1 MMRNTTF
8 TAFRSFDIANATVI
22 LSKLKNPEAAFASED

>member
-1 MMRNTTF
+1 MRNVTA

-22 LSKLKNPEAAFASED
+22 LSKLKNTGAVVASED